1 MALVANTDAPVHT
14 DTGTGG
20 ALPKRTEGLRFD
32 ARFSLAGQRLMAMTV
47 LFLFVVYFLLPV
59 YWVAVAST
67 KSSGDLY
74 GSFGLWFAQ
83 MEWIDNLQRTFAY
96 KEGLYSRWL
105 VNSLIYAVVGSAGAT
120 LTAAAAGY
128 ALCKYRFRG
137 RELLFSTIIAGVMVP
152 QTVLALPLYLMMS
165 SVGMDNSY
173 LSVLLPSMVSP
184 FGVYLSRVYA
194 GAGVPDELIEA
205 ARIDGAG
212 ESRIFFTIAL
222 RIMSPALV
230 TIFLFQLVAI
240 WNNYF
245 LPLVML
251 SDQKLYPVVLGL
263 TVWNSQTRQ
272 FPGMV
277 ELTVTGA
284 FVSVV
289 IVTAAV
295 ISLQRF
301 WKGGLTQ
308 GSLR

>member
-1 MALVANTDAPVHT
+1 M
-14 DTGTGG
+14 
-20 ALPKRTEGLRFD
+20 
-32 ARFSLAGQRLMAMTV
+32 MTV
-47 LFLFVVYFLLPV
+47 LFLFAVYFLLPV
-59 YWVAVAST
+59 YWVVVAST
-67 KSSGDLY
+67 KSVGDLY

-83 MEWIDNLQRTFAY
+83 MEWIDNLSRTFTY
-96 KEGLYSRWL
+96 NDGIYGRWL
-105 VNSLIYAVVGSAGAT
+105 VNSLIYAVIGSFGAT
-120 LTAAAAGY
+120 LVAAAAGY
-128 ALCKYRFRG
+128 ALCKYAFRG
-137 RELLFSTIIAGVMVP
+137 REFIFSTILAGVMVP

-165 SVGMDNSY
+165 SVGMNNSY

-194 GAGVPDELIEA
+194 SAAVPDEIIEA
-205 ARIDGAG
+205 ARIDGAREG
-212 ESRIFFTIAL
+212 RIFFTIAL

-251 SDQKLYPVVLGL
+251 SNQRLYPIILGL
-263 TVWNSQTRQ
+263 TLWNSQTKE

-289 IVTAAV
+289 IVMAAI

-301 WKGGLTQ
+301 WKGGLAS
-308 GSLR
+308 GSLQ